1 MMQIFAWI
9 AFALAAIFEVGGDA
23 VIRMGIKSN
32 NVVVMIF
39 GALSLA
45 GCGLIVNTLDWD
57 FSIIL
62 GGYVAAFAS
71 AGVLFGRFV
80 FRESIPFT
88 TWLGLGVVIV
98 GAVIIQCGSN
108 R

>member
-1 MMQIFAWI
+1 MQFIAWI

-23 VIRMGIKSN
+23 VIRMGIKNN

-45 GCGLIVNTLDWD
+45 GYGLIVNTLQWD

-62 GGYVAAFAS
+62 GVYVAVFAL

-88 TWLGLGVVIV
+88 TWLGLGVIIV
-98 GAVIIQCGSN
+98 GALIIQCGSK